1 MMASRGKNRQSL
13 ALHILLC
20 ILIISQAAAALR
32 GQSNTPGLCV
42 YDSKVSVHVQHMLCS
57 VESGVWALPEAASAA
72 PYTESGCLL
81 DPQGHRCGTVRP
93 IPKEEDT
100 PASPPAPQSKN
111 PDYHR
116 FATQAERI
124 VPKTWWRAAFSNE
137 NLLLSK
143 NDKELPAKQFNERKS
158 VENKKLKN
166 IHQCVTR
173 QNFIRKSF
181 SFSQAME
188 DEESGETPLANPIDT
203 GANKNV
209 CLAAQE
215 PSVQSFFKL
224 FTKDPLMGGEFKPH
238 PSNGGGGGR
247 APAASTEAGGAPPSP
262 MQLQKNGWY
271 PNKAHNGDI
280 YMSAHETLTYFYTN
294 AGGIWTGCFKVMRS
308 SYCRGAIASAALVV
322 SSHILHDISQGGKDS
337 TGGRRLNKLGQTL
350 VTGYM
355 LASLGRGVLHGNSDN
370 VGDESSTAWG
380 VRTVDFIALQQAY
393 LKLYIDSYGKAYT
406 DQLAEH
412 VPMAFPPGV
421 DIYTK
426 KAWSH
431 LPTSVVGKHYLEP
444 VYSSLRNWMYTE
456 AGNLIDFGPYRP
468 LVAVPEVTAALKSD
482 NRRRILIDVGA
493 NGFFAS
499 PKYLLD
505 SYAPYLP
512 FTDAVMIEPEPHFSA
527 TIPEA
532 YSKKYKITQHKIY
545 AEVNTGA
552 ENDIIQLLQRITKP
566 EDFVVL
572 KFDVD
577 PNKHAFGATMEWGFM
592 FDLAT
597 HPVVAELVDE
607 LYIEL
612 HFHYP
617 ALYWQHY
624 HSNWEALDAIRY
636 LRSKGAVVH
645 SWP

>member
-1 MMASRGKNRQSL
+1 MLCNIINRQYFEML
-13 ALHILLC
+13 VLLC
-20 ILIISQAAAALR
+20 ILIITHSTAALR
-32 GQSNTPGLCV
+32 GQSSVSGLCL
-42 YDSKVSVHVQHMLCS
+42 YNSKVSVHVRYMLCS
-57 VESGVWALPEAASAA
+57 VESGMWALPAAASAA
-72 PYTESGCLL
+72 PYAESGCLI

-93 IPKEEDT
+93 VPREEDT
-100 PASPPAPQSKN
+100 PASSPPPQSKN
-111 PDYHR
+111 ADYHR
-116 FATQAERI
+116 FATQAEKI
-124 VPKTWWRAAFSNE
+124 VPSTWWREAFADE
-137 NLLLSK
+137 KLLLSK

-158 VENKKLKN
+158 IENKKLKN
-166 IHQCVTR
+166 LHQCVTR
-173 QNFIRKSF
+173 QQFIRKSF
-181 SFSQAME
+181 SFSEAME
-188 DEESGETPLANPIDT
+188 QELSGDAALASPIDN
-203 GANKNV
+203 GANKNT
-209 CLAAQE
+209 CSAAQE
-215 PSVQSFFKL
+215 PSVQAFFKL
-224 FTKDPLMGGEFKPH
+224 FTKDPLMGGVVKPH
-238 PSNGGGGGR
+238 ARARSAASSL
-247 APAASTEAGGAPPSP
+247 APASQARPTPA
-262 MQLQKNGWY
+262 QLQENGWY

-280 YMSAHETLTYFYTN
+280 YMSAHETLSYFYTQ
-294 AGGIWTGCFKVMRS
+294 AGGIWTGCFRVIRS

-322 SSHILHDISQGGKDS
+322 SSHILHDISQAGEDS
-337 TGGRRLNKLGQTL
+337 TGGRNLNKLGQTL

-370 VGDESSTAWG
+370 VGDESCTAWR
-380 VRTVDFIALQQAY
+380 VRMVDFIALQQAF
-393 LKLYIDSYGKAYT
+393 LKLYIDSYGTAYT
-406 DQLAEH
+406 NQLAEH
-412 VPMAFPPGV
+412 IPLAFPPGV

-431 LPTSVVGKHYLEP
+431 LSAGALGNHYLEP

-456 AGNLIDFGPYRP
+456 SGNLIDFGPYRP
-468 LVAVPEVTAALKSD
+468 LVAVPEVTAALISD
-482 NRRRILIDVGA
+482 DRRRILVDVGA

-532 YSKKYKITQHKIY
+532 YSKAYNITQHKIY
-545 AEVNTGA
+545 AEVNTGTN
-552 ENDIIQLLQRITKP
+552 NDILKILQQIAKP

-577 PNKHAFGATMEWGFM
+577 PNKHALGATMEWGFM
-592 FDLAT
+592 FDLAMN
-597 HPVVAELVDE
+597 PVVAELVDE